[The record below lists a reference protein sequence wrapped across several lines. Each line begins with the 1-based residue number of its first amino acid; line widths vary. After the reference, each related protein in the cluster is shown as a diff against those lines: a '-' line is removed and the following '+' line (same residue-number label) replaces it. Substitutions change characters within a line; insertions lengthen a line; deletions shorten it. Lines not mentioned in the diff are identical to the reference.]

1 MRSFDTVV
9 QASDPAEAIAEDA
22 LGSSARQEQSKRPI
36 PDFSSSQVVNM
47 RAAVVGRG
55 PDPGLDGKDVS
66 QQTFGQHVLRCAGGD
81 DPVLLQD
88 DHKF

>member
-1 MRSFDTVV
+1 
-9 QASDPAEAIAEDA
+9 
-22 LGSSARQEQSKRPI
+22 
-36 PDFSSSQVVNM
+36 M